1 LPNAVTTTLQRVL
14 ARNPSPVSTLL
25 GHSSPRFKDIPIGSS
40 LEVSPT
46 AFRIAHRIGQL
57 LSNENSGDE
66 ITSLGGCGLIIDYG
80 GDKAFADS
88 FRAFKGH
95 KIVHVFHEPGNCDLT
110 ANVDFAYL
118 KEAMNNL
125 ATTYGPIFQG
135 AFLERMGLELRLQ
148 SLLKAAGSEKQQKE
162 IRKAAARLVDPIG
175 MGKAYQVMGITNKHP
190 KSEESKETVVWPF
203 L

>member
-57 LSNENSGDE
+57 FSNENSGDE

-88 FRAFKGH
+88 FRVSLGYFG
-95 KIVHVFHEPGNCDLT
+95 I
-110 ANVDFAYL
+110 
-118 KEAMNNL
+118 
-125 ATTYGPIFQG
+125 
-135 AFLERMGLELRLQ
+135 ELL
-148 SLLKAAGSEKQQKE
+148 SLSFILYPRHSRDMKLWMSS
-162 IRKAAARLVDPIG
+162 
-175 MGKAYQVMGITNKHP
+175 TNR
-190 KSEESKETVVWPF
+190 VIAI
-203 L
+203 